1 MKEPITGEQVRKT
14 ITRTNLADALHEQ
27 VGLSRNE
34 CESLLEDVLNEITD
48 CLATGDAFK
57 MHNFASFCIHQKN
70 ILGPEGLLI
79 PRQKKKFQFLH
90 TKWFCL
96 RLQLNSK
103 SRPIREITKISRF
116 EMLSTWING

>member
-57 MHNFASFCIHQKN
+57 MSNFASF
-70 ILGPEGLLI
+70 LI
-79 PRQKKKFQFLH
+79 RHKKERIGRNPKTGEEVAIPPHKVVLFKAS
-90 TKWFCL
+90 TKL
-96 RLQLNSK
+96 KEQTD
-103 SRPIREITKISRF
+103 SR
-116 EMLSTWING
+116 NN